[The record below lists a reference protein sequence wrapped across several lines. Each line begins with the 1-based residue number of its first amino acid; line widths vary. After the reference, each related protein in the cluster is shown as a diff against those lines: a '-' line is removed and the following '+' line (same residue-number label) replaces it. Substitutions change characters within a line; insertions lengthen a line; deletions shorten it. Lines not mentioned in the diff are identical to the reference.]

1 MKKRRSSAVNE
12 QRTKTTLVVRS
23 HAHEQFGKIRVV
35 MIDEEPWFF
44 AIDAAKALAYTNT
57 KKAVRDHCK
66 KAQPIE
72 ITRGNETFP
81 PKIIDEFGEPYKI
94 FGTPPKII
102 PESDLYRL
110 IMCSQLPEAEA
121 FQDWVVEEVLPSIR
135 KNGFYAKNEPT
146 DGLTKLKALQESV
159 NALVEHEKKLM
170 EHESKLITH
179 DDTLVSHEGR
189 IYHIES
195 IRNSAMNSL
204 SKTELSERSPAP
216 LPTRAKINMAI
227 REFCMA
233 NGVQFDNVWNAL
245 YRQIYYR
252 HGINL
257 KARAKNRNVNKLD
270 IAEELGLL
278 EDMWDILSEL
288 IEKNPKNLK
297 MRPKSQKDK
306 DREWMRERRKRAD
319 EDDDEYAV

>member
-12 QRTKTTLVVRS
+12 QNIEGKLIVRE
-23 HAHEQFGKIRVV
+23 HEQFGKIRVV
-35 MIDEEPWFF
+35 IIDEEPWFF
-44 AIDAAKALAYTNT
+44 AYDAAKALGYSNT
-57 KKAVRDHCK
+57 RDAIIKHCRKAK
-66 KAQPIE
+66 SLMI
-72 ITRGNETFP
+72 
-81 PKIIDEFGEPYKI
+81 PKGRESRRFEIIDEFGNQYNKL
-94 FGTPPKII
+94 GAAPKII

-110 IMCSQLPEAEA
+110 IMGSQLPEAEA

-135 KNGFYAKNEPT
+135 KKGFYAKNEPT

-170 EHESKLITH
+170 EHESKLIIH

-189 IYHIES
+189 IYHMES
-195 IRNSAMNSL
+195 VSRSALNSL
-204 SKTELSERSPAP
+204 SRTELSERRPGP
-216 LPTRAKINMAI
+216 LTTRAKINMAI

-288 IEKNPKNLK
+288 IEESPKKLK
-297 MRPKSQKDK
+297 MRPKSQRDK

-319 EDDDEYAV
+319 EDDDDEMN